1 MKQLI
6 FALLLVLTV
15 LLAVQSAPLDDIRP
29 RRDLKELE
37 RIMKEMVE
45 SHGII
50 HRASRSRQSWVFNS
64 YTEVEAFAPK
74 RTGFIMMKFAKTE
87 QKESPIK
94 CRAGR
99 NFLEELHEY
108 KFQLQSGISAKEK
121 KIGHKIESSI

>member
-45 SHGII
+45 SHGF
-50 HRASRSRQSWVFNS
+50 ANNP
-64 YTEVEAFAPK
+64 AFRP
-74 RTGFIMMKFAKTE
+74 
-87 QKESPIK
+87 
-94 CRAGR
+94 GR
-99 NFLEELHEY
+99 
-108 KFQLQSGISAKEK
+108 
-121 KIGHKIESSI
+121 